1 KIPQLVRRVEDD
13 ALSRLLPDA
22 GEARERMEV
31 FPPDGAHHL
40 PHRSL
45 GENGQSRLGPDPR
58 HLQQQGKQIP
68 LNSVGKTVQGP
79 AVLPDDRMR
88 VQADAFPLIP
98 QIGAGTHHPVTDS
111 AFPDHQIMGSGPNH
125 LAFHKFDHAHPPLSN
140 LFNPVEWAWQMA
152 MAKASAASSGFGTS
166 DRDRSSRTISCTCR
180 FSAWP

>member
-1 KIPQLVRRVEDD
+1 GRGVKIPQLVLQVEDD

-22 GEARERMEV
+22 REAREKMEV

-88 VQADAFPLIP
+88 VQADALDRKSTRLNSSHVKISYAVFCLKKKK
-98 QIGAGTHHPVTDS
+98 
-111 AFPDHQIMGSGPNH
+111 
-125 LAFHKFDHAHPPLSN
+125 HKTTPTLYD
-140 LFNPVEWAWQMA
+140 
-152 MAKASAASSGFGTS
+152 
-166 DRDRSSRTISCTCR
+166 
-180 FSAWP
+180 